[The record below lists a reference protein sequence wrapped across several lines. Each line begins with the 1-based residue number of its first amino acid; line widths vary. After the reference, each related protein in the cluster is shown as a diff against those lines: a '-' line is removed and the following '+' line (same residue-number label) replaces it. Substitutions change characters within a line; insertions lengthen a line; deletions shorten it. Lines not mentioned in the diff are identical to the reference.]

1 LEEELMAQ
9 DKRTALITGSNKN
22 IGRAIA
28 LHLAEAGHNI
38 VVNGS
43 RDRAACEEVAAKV
56 RALGADAMI
65 AICDIGDRKAVQ
77 SMAKTA
83 IEKFGRV
90 DILVN
95 NAAVR
100 PDGAYLDI
108 SEDEWQRVMDTNFY
122 SVYQLTR
129 ACLPGM
135 IAKGWGRIVNFTG
148 MMAQQGY
155 PGKSAAVSVSKH
167 AVWGLTKSL
176 SREFGP
182 KGITANIISPGTF
195 PGSDA
200 DPASPRFEA
209 LRKANPA
216 GRLGVPDDIAAMV
229 DLLVSDRGGFIN
241 GQMLQVNGGVV
252 NQF

>member
-1 LEEELMAQ
+1 MAQ
-9 DKRTALITGSNKN
+9 GKRTALITGSGKN

-28 LHLAEAGHNI
+28 LHLAKSGHNI

-43 RDRAACEEVAAKV
+43 RDQAACEEVADKA
-56 RALGADAMI
+56 RALGVEAMV
-65 AICDIGDRKAVQ
+65 AMCNIGDRRKVQ
-77 SMAKTA
+77 AMAKA
-83 IEKFGRV
+83 AVDKFGAV
-90 DILVN
+90 DVLVN

-100 PDGAYLDI
+100 PDGSYLET
-108 SEDEWQRVMDTNFY
+108 SEEEWQRIMDINFY
-122 SVYQLTR
+122 SVFHLTR

-155 PGKSAAVSVSKH
+155 PGKSAAVAVSKH
-167 AVWGLTKSL
+167 AAWGLTKSL

-182 KGITANIISPGTF
+182 KGITANIISPGTI
-195 PGSDA
+195 PGPEAALS
-200 DPASPRFEA
+200 SPRLEA

-216 GRLGVPDDIAAMV
+216 GRLGTADDIAAMV
-229 DLLVSDRGGFIN
+229 DLLTSDAGGFIN
-241 GQMLQVNGGVV
+241 GQMLQINGGVV

>member
-1 LEEELMAQ
+1 MAQ
-9 DKRTALITGSNKN
+9 GKRTALITGSNKN

-28 LHLAEAGHNI
+28 LHLAEAGYNI

-43 RDRAACEEVAAKV
+43 QNRAACEEVAGQV
-56 RALGADAMI
+56 RERGAEAMVE
-65 AICDIGDRKAVQ
+65 ICDIGDKEKVQAMAQSAIARFGAVD
-77 SMAKTA
+77 
-83 IEKFGRV
+83 V
-90 DILVN
+90 LVN

-100 PDGAYLDI
+100 PDGAYLTTT
-108 SEDEWQRVMDTNFY
+108 EAEWQRIMDINFY
-122 SVYQLTR
+122 SAFHLTR

-135 IAKGWGRIVNFTG
+135 IERGRGRIVNFTG

-155 PGKSAAVSVSKH
+155 PGKSAAVSCSKH
-167 AVWGLTKSL
+167 ALWGLTKSL

-195 PGSDA
+195 PSEDA
-200 DPASPRFEA
+200 DVSAPRFQN
-209 LRKANPA
+209 LLKANPS
-216 GRLGVPDDIAAMV
+216 GRLGTPDDIAAMV

-241 GQMLQVNGGVV
+241 GQMLQINGGVI